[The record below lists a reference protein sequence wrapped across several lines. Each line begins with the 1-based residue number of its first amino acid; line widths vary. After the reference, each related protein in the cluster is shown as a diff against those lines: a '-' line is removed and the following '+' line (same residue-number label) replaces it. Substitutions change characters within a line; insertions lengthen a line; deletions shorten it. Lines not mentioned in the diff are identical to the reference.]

1 MSFTSRAST
10 VDALLFAGALLI
22 VSAGFALVFVSFD
35 TGPPPAEWGDS
46 SAYSAASSSHVQS
59 MPGTVDA
66 LSSGVLTGNI
76 FDGLPG
82 RSGTSITPMPWPSSG
97 ATASAGQ
104 TPRGMGFAS
113 HAETAPSTFGP
124 AGATSTGASST
135 GASRGS
141 GASADPGGWAG
152 ALASSSGELRSLE
165 RQVGAIE
172 RHLSRRSGGASGAQT
187 MQGDERLADG
197 FGTALLGPR
206 MHNEDEAPLPSDP
219 LDPNPPLPPDPV
231 PVDGGLALLLAA
243 GGLYGARRL
252 QHSG

>member
-1 MSFTSRAST
+1 MSFTSRVST

-22 VSAGFALVFVSFD
+22 VGAGFTLVFVSVD
-35 TGPPPAEWGDS
+35 TGPPAAEWADP
-46 SAYSAASSSHVQS
+46 SAQSTASSSHVQS
-59 MPGTVDA
+59 MPGTVPA

-76 FDGLPG
+76 FDGVPG
-82 RSGTSITPMPWPSSG
+82 HSGTSITPMSWPSSG
-97 ATASAGQ
+97 ASASAGQ
-104 TPRGMGFAS
+104 TSRGMGFSS
-113 HAETAPSTFGP
+113 HAETAPFTFGP
-124 AGATSTGASST
+124 GATSTGASST

-172 RHLSRRSGGASGAQT
+172 RHLSRRSGGAAGAQT
-187 MQGDERLADG
+187 MQGDEQLADG